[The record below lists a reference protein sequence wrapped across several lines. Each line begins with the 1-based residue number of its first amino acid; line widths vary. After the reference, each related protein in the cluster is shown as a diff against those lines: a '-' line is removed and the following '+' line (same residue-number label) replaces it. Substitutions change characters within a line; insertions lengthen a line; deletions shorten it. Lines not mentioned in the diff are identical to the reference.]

1 MFCFDFLIYLLES
14 RLCYFMDTYLLLVQ
28 SSGSFFII
36 QIDFSVV
43 EIFFLNMYYLMP
55 TNKEFVKFKNV
66 T

>member
-1 MFCFDFLIYLLES
+1 
-14 RLCYFMDTYLLLVQ
+14 MDTYLLLVQ